1 MSRTIDVD
9 TRTFIR
15 FWAVILGLGLMGL
28 FIMKAFTGILI
39 VLASIFFAVAL
50 RPLAKKID
58 NIDKSKDRT
67 SLSSIAAVIIVVA
80 TILAIIGFVGPMII
94 NETSKFLSIVPEQ
107 VNNLLKTDEI
117 DKFGRS
123 IGIVDLKQQIL
134 SSVKDA
140 SQNFVSSVSSFT
152 VSSIGAIGN
161 ILTAIILTV
170 ILTILFMLQGPE
182 MLDKLWGALASKSRR
197 ASKTWRRVLS
207 RCADVISKYV
217 SGQLLVAI
225 LDGSVVAFSVL
236 ILSIIFGFSAVLTIP
251 MGLVAAFFYLIPMF
265 GPIITAILVTLLLIP
280 NSLWA
285 GLIFLISYII
295 YAQIENNLISPKIQG
310 KGLNLPPLLILVAVT
325 IGIYAFGLIGCVI
338 AIPVAGCIRVII
350 EELPNLKELSEE

>member
-15 FWAVILGLGLMGL
+15 FWAVILGLGLIGL

-58 NIDKSKDRT
+58 NIDKSKDRA

-123 IGIVDLKQQIL
+123 IGIADLKQQIL

-170 ILTILFMLQGPE
+170 ILTILFMLQ
-182 MLDKLWGALASKSRR
+182 
-197 ASKTWRRVLS
+197 VLS

-265 GPIITAILVTLLLIP
+265 GPIITVILVTLLLIP